1 MKAFLKQG
9 LLAASSGPLAAS
21 PGDRAQAVCT
31 TEVPGNALPPPIPL
45 PTYCRRFLAVQRHFL
60 KCRSPGPTPVAL
72 MQSQAGEE
80 SEFLAGARE
89 TRSVRGLES
98 GKPGCGGQR
107 DESDTALLLGPR
119 LSGRKGKTGPLSAE
133 KKKKSTTEKLFM
145 FYSADLL
152 RTQAPEAASQTA
164 LRNCP
169 REAGAKPGCTG
180 GFETKTR

>member
-1 MKAFLKQG
+1 M
-9 LLAASSGPLAAS
+9 
-21 PGDRAQAVCT
+21 
-31 TEVPGNALPPPIPL
+31 
-45 PTYCRRFLAVQRHFL
+45 
-60 KCRSPGPTPVAL
+60 
-72 MQSQAGEE
+72 SQTQPC
-80 SEFLAGARE
+80 FWDHDCLAGK
-89 TRSVRGLES
+89 VRQD
-98 GKPGCGGQR
+98 PY
-107 DESDTALLLGPR
+107 R
-119 LSGRKGKTGPLSAE
+119 LK